1 MPFLFCLLF
10 ITNPVMTVIIDLR
23 NYPKNIGASEI
34 VKRLYPEKTTF
45 LKALKSIEPTYGD
58 FVSNTALSI
67 INNPFEAGKS
77 HKAYFKGK
85 VVLLVDQTT
94 VSKAEWMGM
103 NIQASPN
110 CITIREQTFGAVMN
124 RNQILL
130 IDGTTIDFTGAGAFY
145 LNDQSVQRKDLKLD
159 YEIKES
165 ALQDD
170 NNLYIEKAT
179 KLIDQ

>member
-1 MPFLFCLLF
+1 
-10 ITNPVMTVIIDLR
+10 
-23 NYPKNIGASEI
+23 
-34 VKRLYPEKTTF
+34 
-45 LKALKSIEPTYGD
+45 
-58 FVSNTALSI
+58 
-67 INNPFEAGKS
+67 
-77 HKAYFKGK
+77 
-85 VVLLVDQTT
+85 
-94 VSKAEWMGM
+94 MGM

-165 ALQDD
+165 SLQDD